1 MTSDSIAIARASLVS
16 PESLAL
22 IGALNAELSA
32 AHPEPGAC
40 HFQLDPAEVTGDR
53 GVFLIIYREGEPVG
67 CGALR
72 VLDDETGEFK
82 RMYVVP
88 AVRGNGLG
96 KRLVAAL
103 EAEAGALGVRRLVL
117 ETGVRLT
124 AAVAL
129 YRSMGFEQIPLYG
142 EYLSSPDTS
151 LCMGKDLT
159 VAAP

>member
-1 MTSDSIAIARASLVS
+1 MPSEEITVSRADLNAA
-16 PESLAL
+16 ESLAL

-40 HFQLDPAEVTGDR
+40 HFQLDPQEVTGDR
-53 GVFLIIYREGEPVG
+53 GVFLIVRRGGEPVG

-82 RMYVVP
+82 RMYVAP

-103 EAEAGALGVRRLVL
+103 EAEARALGVRRMVL
-117 ETGVRLT
+117 ETGVRLA

-129 YRSMGFEQIPLYG
+129 YRSMGFERIPLFG
-142 EYLSSPDTS
+142 EYLSSPETS
-151 LCMGKDLT
+151 LCMGKDLAGS
-159 VAAP
+159 VS